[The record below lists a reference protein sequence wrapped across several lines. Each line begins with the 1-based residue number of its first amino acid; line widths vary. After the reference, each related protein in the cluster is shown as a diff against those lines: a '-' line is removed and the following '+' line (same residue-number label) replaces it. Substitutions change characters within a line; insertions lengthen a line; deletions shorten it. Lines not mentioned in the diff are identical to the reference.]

1 MKPVFAQ
8 TTMSRERRHVFQ
20 TDRGTLMTRFLTR
33 RILSAILTLFVIITF
48 TFFLMRMVPGGP
60 FNSEK
65 MNAVTKAN
73 MEKKYGLDKPVIQQ
87 FGIYLT
93 ELAKGDLGPSLKMKG
108 RSVNSI
114 IAEKFP
120 VSARLGAMALITAVI
135 LGITLGIAAAI
146 KHESLLD
153 RMVMLLTTIGISV
166 PGFVMGTLFL
176 ILFGVV
182 LQISP
187 TTWENTPANY
197 ILPVITYSFYPTC
210 YVTKLT
216 RSSMLETL
224 GQDYIKTA
232 RAKGLSNVVVD
243 FKHALKNSI
252 IPVITYLGPLTAYL
266 ITGGFAV
273 EKIFSVPGLGRFFI
287 DSISNRDYPLIMG
300 TTIFLAVLVI
310 GINVIVDILYT
321 FVDPRIKLQ

>member
-1 MKPVFAQ
+1 MA
-8 TTMSRERRHVFQ
+8 S
-20 TDRGTLMTRFLTR
+20 FLFR
-33 RILSAILTLFVIITF
+33 RILSAVLTIFVIITF
-48 TFFLMRMVPGGP
+48 TFFLMRLVPGGP

-87 FGIYLT
+87 FGIYLAQ
-93 ELAKGDLGPSLKMKG
+93 LAQFDLGPSLKMKG
-108 RSVNSI
+108 RTVNSI
-114 IAEKFP
+114 IVEKFP
-120 VSARLGAMALITAVI
+120 VSARLGGMALILAVV

-153 RMVMLLTTIGISV
+153 RLVMLMTTIGISV

-176 ILFGVV
+176 IIFGVV
-182 LQISP
+182 LGLAP
-187 TTWENTPANY
+187 TTWEDTPVNY
-197 ILPVITYSFYPTC
+197 ILPVLTYSFYPIC

-232 RAKGLSNVVVD
+232 RAKGLSNFIVD

-273 EKIFSVPGLGRFFI
+273 ERIFNVPGLGRFFI